1 MFQFIIKWLLYL
13 VGTLYILVEKFRQYP
28 NEEKDNIL
36 GVKVDEDLQEMSRHE
51 LCDFMDEYLPR
62 EGFWELNSTTKIRM
76 GAQLLRNVGKENV
89 QDAVGRQTFDAV
101 CDALS
106 NRQRSVGVAV
116 GAFRVDVAEQHLGHG
131 HSHADKRGC

>member
-13 VGTLYILVEKFRQYP
+13 VGTLYILVEKFRRYP

-62 EGFWELNSTTKIRM
+62 QGFWELNSTTKIRM

-89 QDAVGRQTFDAV
+89 QQK
-101 CDALS
+101 
-106 NRQRSVGVAV
+106 N
-116 GAFRVDVAEQHLGHG
+116 
-131 HSHADKRGC
+131 